1 MSLIVGIVNGKDKG
15 FTEND
20 LDLINGFPF
29 GMIMMVTGTGKIDDV
44 DEFIHRTLEANFM
57 NEIYDKDKLRSKLTV
72 EFVEKMKGADW
83 SCNVGYS
90 SKREYNSEIKR
101 RLYETHKYDFVAWME
116 NRGKYAG
123 SEEE

>member
-1 MSLIVGIVNGKDKG
+1 MPLVIGVVNGKDKG

-29 GMIMMVTGTGKIDDV
+29 DDV

-72 EFVEKMKGADW
+72 EFVEKMKGAEW